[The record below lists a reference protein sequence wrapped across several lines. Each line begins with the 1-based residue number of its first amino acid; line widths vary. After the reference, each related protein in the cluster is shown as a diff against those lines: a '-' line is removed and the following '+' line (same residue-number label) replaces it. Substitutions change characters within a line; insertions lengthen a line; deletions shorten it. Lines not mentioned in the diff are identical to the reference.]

1 MELSHVLRV
10 FYFHVVKMF
19 QAHCLARVHSRA
31 VSRDAGTGG
40 ITFPDLTGLADGSA
54 PLPQA
59 RELAPDNSN
68 WRPATGGV
76 SCLAAVA

>member
-19 QAHCLARVHSRA
+19 HAHCLAKVHSRA

-40 ITFPDLTGLADGSA
+40 ITF
-54 PLPQA
+54 
-59 RELAPDNSN
+59 R
-68 WRPATGGV
+68 
-76 SCLAAVA
+76 